1 MDADTVHDQLTSIS
15 ANISSISA
23 NISSIPA
30 NISGLATSF
39 AHRRWASYTVRG
51 YSLSLTTGAVLSGV
65 VMPGGNSIIRIL
77 RKWIS
82 APSDSKQM

>member
-1 MDADTVHDQLTSIS
+1 MDTDTVHDQLTSIS

-23 NISSIPA
+23 NIS
-30 NISGLATSF
+30 GLATSF
-39 AHRRWASYTVRG
+39 ALLRWASYTVRG
-51 YSLSLTTGAVLSGV
+51 YSLSSTTGAVLSGA
-65 VMPGGNSIIRIL
+65 VMPGDNSMIRIL